1 MSQAQATN
9 LSLGAAVQ
17 AYYCYSN
24 NTLEDIMLLALPSL
38 FSPFILLHGKS
49 SSPED
54 LLSMYKFGLNVYNYP
69 SKKNKGRAF
78 EVANLVQKQ
87 GSHGNVT
94 LAETLHDIGLLILVE
109 VLLFVLEIRG

>member
-24 NTLEDIMLLALPSL
+24 NTLEDIMLLALQSL
-38 FSPFILLHGKS
+38 FSPFILPHGKS

-69 SKKNKGRAF
+69 SKKIK
-78 EVANLVQKQ
+78 EELVKLQIWCKSKVVMVMPHWQ
-87 GSHGNVT
+87 RHCM
-94 LAETLHDIGLLILVE
+94 I
-109 VLLFVLEIRG
+109 